1 MKETIDIDELFD
13 TINELAQEMENEIDS
28 ASDCTDIDDVRK
40 STSVHDEAMEEKM
53 IDDLNLNNFEINE
66 AIDVAS
72 NIKTSASRLNFA
84 GYGFTCY
91 VRSLIFQK
99 NIFNLT
105 IIIVVSNIY
114 ISFIC
119 LCSGCLKDFRDV
131 SDSGGGSHQGSL

>member
-28 ASDCTDIDDVRK
+28 ASDCTDIDDVRE

-72 NIKTSASRLNFA
+72 NIQTSASRLNFA

-91 VRSLIFQK
+91 VKRSLIFQK
-99 NIFNLT
+99 NYFQ
-105 IIIVVSNIY
+105 SNNNH
-114 ISFIC
+114 
-119 LCSGCLKDFRDV
+119 CSV
-131 SDSGGGSHQGSL
+131 

>member
-28 ASDCTDIDDVRK
+28 ASDCTDIDDVRE
-40 STSVHDEAMEEKM
+40 STSVHDEAMEGKM

-72 NIKTSASRLNFA
+72 NIQTSASRLNFV

-99 NIFNLT
+99 KYF
-105 IIIVVSNIY
+105 
-114 ISFIC
+114 
-119 LCSGCLKDFRDV
+119 
-131 SDSGGGSHQGSL
+131 

>member
-1 MKETIDIDELFD
+1 MNEKETFVNMKETIDIDELFD

-28 ASDCTDIDDVRK
+28 ASDCTDIDDVRE
-40 STSVHDEAMEEKM
+40 STSVHDEAMDGKM

-72 NIKTSASRLNFA
+72 NIQTSASRLNFA

-99 NIFNLT
+99 NYFQ
-105 IIIVVSNIY
+105 SNNNH
-114 ISFIC
+114 
-119 LCSGCLKDFRDV
+119 CSV
-131 SDSGGGSHQGSL
+131 